1 MFIHSLT
8 LKIGKNLKFKE
19 HHKSSYK
26 CDKSVMRLLKD
37 TYNCRAAFNILSA
50 VSPVLHL
57 GVAGHV
63 VEEEGGG
70 VGGGVDP
77 GQEEV
82 LQRGDHVPGVQLP
95 RGQPN

>member
-1 MFIHSLT
+1 M
-8 LKIGKNLKFKE
+8 
-19 HHKSSYK
+19 
-26 CDKSVMRLLKD
+26 KD
-37 TYNCRAAFNILSA
+37 TYICRAASYILSA

-82 LQRGDHVPGVQLP
+82 LHRGDHVQGVQLP
-95 RGQPN
+95 GGQPVLHQGALK